1 MLRPVYQMYLRS
13 DTMKVIC
20 SWCKK
25 DMGFTEG
32 HIEGDE
38 MISHGMCDKCEEEF
52 FKDTGDKT
60 CSANTVIRK

>member
-1 MLRPVYQMYLRS
+1 
-13 DTMKVIC
+13 
-20 SWCKK
+20 
-25 DMGFTEG
+25 MGFTEG